1 MLIQQRKAFDKLA
14 SVSPSQHRP
23 ARMLRSSHVMLSQRI
38 FLYSLTLF
46 NLPDWFLIW
55 AEASTAEEGSG
66 SDFLKGKSLGTRKKC
81 YRGLKNGLKIKRERK
96 ITVIWLCRL
105 FPRTFYP
112 NRSITSRSTD
122 KGATASSDSR
132 LCFFWFE
139 KFKSSSNLSRTSVA
153 LLTQLHPI
161 TEIRRRTSPRV
172 PLFAIHEI

>member
-23 ARMLRSSHVMLSQRI
+23 LVCFARLMSCWVSEFFYILWR
-38 FLYSLTLF
+38 F

-55 AEASTAEEGSG
+55 AEASTAKEGRG

-122 KGATASSDSR
+122 KGATANSDSR

-153 LLTQLHPI
+153 LFTQLRPI